1 MAGSLREGP
10 GQFNVNPSVP
20 SAESVRAAL
29 DQIRPGLA
37 ADGGNVELA
46 SVEEDGTVVVTL
58 QGACS
63 GCPSAEMTMGFI
75 VEPHLRR
82 VVPGIVAVVAI

>member
-1 MAGSLREGP
+1 MD
-10 GQFNVNPSVP
+10 PSVP
-20 SAESVRAAL
+20 SPVKVRAAL

-37 ADGGNVELA
+37 ADGGNLELA
-46 SVEEDGTVVVTL
+46 SVEDDGTVVVTL

-63 GCPSAEMTMGFI
+63 GCPSAEMTMRFV

-82 VVPGIVAVVAI
+82 VFPGIAAVVAI